1 MIDALKMTKTHL
13 MAKQLEK
20 IFRDIEEENYE
31 EIKSFK
37 LAETSHFSELAGSP
51 DHTSL
56 SLLGLFSSAGYDCS
70 YKTTLLL
77 SS

>member
-37 LAETSHFSELAGSP
+37 LAETSNFPGARRKSRSH
-51 DHTSL
+51 
-56 SLLGLFSSAGYDCS
+56 
-70 YKTTLLL
+70 
-77 SS
+77 